1 MSIKAG
7 ARIKVIGVGGCGSNS
22 VNRMK
27 ESNDINGVDFVVVN
41 TDKQALFIAKED
53 TTKIQIGEKL
63 TQGLGAGADPAIGQE
78 AANESR
84 EALRNE
90 LNDIN
95 MLFITAGMGGGTG
108 TGAAPV
114 IARMA
119 KEMDILTIAVVV
131 KPFKFEGSKRMRNA
145 EEGIAK
151 LKESVDTLVVVPN
164 QKLLETLGANVT
176 MVEAMAQ
183 ADNVLKQAVKGISD
197 IITTPSMINLDFA
210 DLRTIMKGKGFAHIG
225 IGYGEGEDKTL
236 NAVKDAV
243 NSPLLETNISGSTGI
258 LMYIVGGK
266 EITAS
271 EIDNACEKIHDAI
284 DESANIIFGNGIDET
299 MGDRVQVTLIA
310 TGFQD
315 ANAVGKSGL
324 TNAQLADSFN
334 NMPAYDKNQY
344 PKQNQQQGYNRGQN
358 SYQQNNGDNGYS
370 RPQQQPFNPYPFG
383 RFDDKQPQQAPNQP
397 QAPQAP
403 NQQRR
408 DNEPQ
413 FPNDDN
419 YPDGQPLQAPQAPN
433 NNDRDKKIPAFIEKL
448 RRK

>member
-151 LKESVDTLVVVPN
+151 
-164 QKLLETLGANVT
+164 
-176 MVEAMAQ
+176 
-183 ADNVLKQAVKGISD
+183 
-197 IITTPSMINLDFA
+197 
-210 DLRTIMKGKGFAHIG
+210 
-225 IGYGEGEDKTL
+225 
-236 NAVKDAV
+236 
-243 NSPLLETNISGSTGI
+243 
-258 LMYIVGGK
+258 
-266 EITAS
+266 
-271 EIDNACEKIHDAI
+271 
-284 DESANIIFGNGIDET
+284 
-299 MGDRVQVTLIA
+299 
-310 TGFQD
+310 
-315 ANAVGKSGL
+315 
-324 TNAQLADSFN
+324 
-334 NMPAYDKNQY
+334 
-344 PKQNQQQGYNRGQN
+344 
-358 SYQQNNGDNGYS
+358 
-370 RPQQQPFNPYPFG
+370 
-383 RFDDKQPQQAPNQP
+383 
-397 QAPQAP
+397 
-403 NQQRR
+403 
-408 DNEPQ
+408 
-413 FPNDDN
+413 
-419 YPDGQPLQAPQAPN
+419 
-433 NNDRDKKIPAFIEKL
+433 
-448 RRK
+448 